1 MAHEMLT
8 LEQIE
13 QLAEITYQKF
23 DGLGFDANHKEVFI
37 KAFTLGGLSVE
48 GKRLEQVIIELK
60 KETNESNTRI

>member
-1 MAHEMLT
+1 MAHNMLT

-13 QLAEITYQKF
+13 ELAEITYQKF
-23 DGLGFDANHKEVFI
+23 DGLVFGENHKEIFI

-60 KETNESNTRI
+60 KDTNESNTRI

>member
-1 MAHEMLT
+1 MPHKMLT

-23 DGLGFDANHKEVFI
+23 NGLGFDENHKEVFI

-48 GKRLEQVIIELK
+48 GKRLEQVIEELK
-60 KETNESNTRI
+60 KERNESNN

>member
-1 MAHEMLT
+1 MAHNMLT

-23 DGLGFDANHKEVFI
+23 DGLGFNLNHKEIFI

-48 GKRLEQVIIELK
+48 GKRLEQVIEELK
-60 KETNESNTRI
+60 EEKNEGNN

>member
-1 MAHEMLT
+1 MLT

-23 DGLGFDANHKEVFI
+23 DGLGFDENHKQVFI
-37 KAFTLGGLSVE
+37 KAFALGAITVE

-60 KETNESNTRI
+60 KETNESNT

>member
-1 MAHEMLT
+1 MAHKMLT

-13 QLAEITYQKF
+13 QLAEITYRKF

-48 GKRLEQVIIELK
+48 GKRLEQVIEELK
-60 KETNESNTRI
+60 KETNESNN